1 MKKLLLVLSVIFVSM
16 SAIYAEQI
24 RPITREM
31 GSGTRSAFVDIFDI
45 KAQRGSKKVDAIS
58 QKAEVTNSTGVM
70 ILSVSNAK
78 NAIGYISLGSLNE
91 RVKALKIDGV
101 APSVANVGNKSYKI
115 VRPFN
120 VAFKRDS
127 KNALIADFLRFTR
140 SKNAVQI
147 IQKAGYIALPSD
159 NQNAPK
165 SPRLESYKKLPTAPQ
180 SDYKS
185 QDLQGKLVIA
195 GSSSITPLMEK
206 LQEAYIA
213 LNPRAEVEI
222 LQSDSTMGINATS
235 ENIADIA
242 MVSRELTSSEIARG
256 LVVQVLAMDALVVIV
271 NKNNALENLRAEAIK
286 QIFLGQIT
294 KWSEL
299 K

>member
-45 KAQRGSKKVDAIS
+45 KAQRGGKKVDAIS
-58 QKAEVTNSTGVM
+58 QNAEVTNSTGVM

-127 KNALIADFLRFTR
+127 KNALIADFLSFTQ

-165 SPRLESYKKLPTAPQ
+165 SAKTSPQ

-185 QDLQGKLVIA
+185 QNLQGKLVIA

-222 LQSDSTMGINATS
+222 LQSDSTMGINATT

-242 MVSRELTSSEIARG
+242 MVSRELTSGEIARG

-271 NKNNALENLRAEAIK
+271 NKQNALENLRADAIK

>member
-16 SAIYAEQI
+16 SVIYAEQI

-45 KAQRGSKKVDAIS
+45 KAQRGGKKVDAIS
-58 QKAEVTNSTGVM
+58 QNAEVTNSTGVM

-127 KNALIADFLRFTR
+127 KNALIADFLSFTQ

-165 SPRLESYKKLPTAPQ
+165 SAKTSPQ

-185 QDLQGKLVIA
+185 QNLQGKLVIA

-222 LQSDSTMGINATS
+222 LQSDSTMGINATT

-242 MVSRELTSSEIARG
+242 MVSRELTSGEIARG
-256 LVVQVLAMDALVVIV
+256 LVVQVLAMDALVVVV
-271 NKNNALENLRAEAIK
+271 NKQNALENVRADAIK

>member
-1 MKKLLLVLSVIFVSM
+1 MKKLLLALSALFVSM

-45 KAQRGSKKVDAIS
+45 KAQRGGKKVDAIS

-127 KNALIADFLRFTR
+127 KNALIADFLSFTQ

-147 IQKAGYIALPSD
+147 IQKAGYIAIPSD

-165 SPRLESYKKLPTAPQ
+165 GTKTSPQ
-180 SDYKS
+180 SNYKS

-213 LNPRAEVEI
+213 LNPRAEVDI

-242 MVSRELTSSEIARG
+242 MVSRELTKGEIARG

-271 NKNNALENLRAEAIK
+271 NKNNALENLSAEAIK

>member
-1 MKKLLLVLSVIFVSM
+1 MKKLLLILSVIFVNA

-45 KAQRGSKKVDAIS
+45 KAQRGGKKVDAIS
-58 QKAEVTNSTGVM
+58 PNAEVTNSTGVM

-78 NAIGYISLGSLNE
+78 NAIGYISLGSLSP

-127 KNALIADFLRFTR
+127 KNALIADFLSFTQ

-159 NQNAPK
+159 NQNANQNAK
-165 SPRLESYKKLPTAPQ
+165 ESSKTAPTASQ

-185 QDLQGKLVIA
+185 QNLQGKLVIA

-206 LQEAYIA
+206 LQEAYIV

-222 LQSDSTMGINATS
+222 LQSDSTMGINATT

-242 MVSRELTSSEIARG
+242 MVSRELTKGELDRG

-271 NKNNALENLRAEAIK
+271 NKQNALENIRADAIK

>member
-45 KAQRGSKKVDAIS
+45 KAQRGGKKVDAIS
-58 QKAEVTNSTGVM
+58 QNAEVTNSTGVM

-127 KNALIADFLRFTR
+127 KNALIADFLSFTQ

-147 IQKAGYIALPSD
+147 IQKAGYIAIPSD

-165 SPRLESYKKLPTAPQ
+165 SAKTSPQ

-185 QDLQGKLVIA
+185 QNLQGKLVIA

-222 LQSDSTMGINATS
+222 LQSDSTMGINATT

-271 NKNNALENLRAEAIK
+271 NKQNALENVRADAIK

>member
-45 KAQRGSKKVDAIS
+45 KAQRGGKKVDAIS
-58 QKAEVTNSTGVM
+58 QNAEVTNSTGVM

-127 KNALIADFLRFTR
+127 KNALIADFLSFTQ

-147 IQKAGYIALPSD
+147 IQKAGYIAIPSD

-165 SPRLESYKKLPTAPQ
+165 S
-180 SDYKS
+180 DYKS
-185 QDLQGKLVIA
+185 QNLQGKLVIA

-222 LQSDSTMGINATS
+222 LQSDSTMGINATT

-271 NKNNALENLRAEAIK
+271 NKQNALENVRADAIK

>member
-16 SAIYAEQI
+16 SVIYAEQI

-45 KAQRGSKKVDAIS
+45 KAQRGGKKVDAIS
-58 QKAEVTNSTGVM
+58 QNAEVTNSTGVM

-127 KNALIADFLRFTR
+127 KNALIADFLSFTQ

-165 SPRLESYKKLPTAPQ
+165 SAKTSPQ

-185 QDLQGKLVIA
+185 QNLQGKLVIA

-222 LQSDSTMGINATS
+222 LQSDSTMGINATT

-242 MVSRELTSSEIARG
+242 MVSRELTSGEIARG
-256 LVVQVLAMDALVVIV
+256 LVVQVLAMDALVVVV
-271 NKNNALENLRAEAIK
+271 NKQNALENVRADVIK

>member
-45 KAQRGSKKVDAIS
+45 KAQRGGKKVDAIS
-58 QKAEVTNSTGVM
+58 QNAEVTNSTGVM

-127 KNALIADFLRFTR
+127 KNALIADFLSFTQ

-147 IQKAGYIALPSD
+147 IQKVGYIAIPSD

-165 SPRLESYKKLPTAPQ
+165 SRENAPTAPQ

-185 QDLQGKLVIA
+185 QNLQGKLVIA

-222 LQSDSTMGINATS
+222 LQSDSTMGINATT

-271 NKNNALENLRAEAIK
+271 NKQNALENVRADAIK

>member
-45 KAQRGSKKVDAIS
+45 KAQRGGKKVDAIS
-58 QKAEVTNSTGVM
+58 QNAEVTNSTGVM

-127 KNALIADFLRFTR
+127 KNALIADFLSFTQ

-147 IQKAGYIALPSD
+147 IQKAGYIAIPSD

-165 SPRLESYKKLPTAPQ
+165 SAKTSPQ

-185 QDLQGKLVIA
+185 QNLQGKLVIA

-222 LQSDSTMGINATS
+222 LQSDSTMGINATT

-271 NKNNALENLRAEAIK
+271 NKQNALENVRADVIK

>member
-45 KAQRGSKKVDAIS
+45 KAQRGGKKVDAIS
-58 QKAEVTNSTGVM
+58 QNAEVTNSTGVM

-127 KNALIADFLRFTR
+127 KNALIADFLSFTQ

-165 SPRLESYKKLPTAPQ
+165 SAKTSPQ

-185 QDLQGKLVIA
+185 QNLQGKLVIA

-222 LQSDSTMGINATS
+222 LQSDSTMGINATT

-242 MVSRELTSSEIARG
+242 MVSRELTSGEIARG

-271 NKNNALENLRAEAIK
+271 NKQNALENVRADAIK

>member
-1 MKKLLLVLSVIFVSM
+1 MKKLLLALSALFVSM

-45 KAQRGSKKVDAIS
+45 KAHRGGKKIDAIS

-127 KNALIADFLRFTR
+127 KNALIADFLRFTQ

-159 NQNAPK
+159 NQNTLK
-165 SPRLESYKKLPTAPQ
+165 GTKTSPQ

-242 MVSRELTSSEIARG
+242 MVSRELTKGEIARG

-271 NKNNALENLRAEAIK
+271 NKNNALENLGADAIR

>member
-1 MKKLLLVLSVIFVSM
+1 MKKLLLALSALFVSM

-45 KAQRGSKKVDAIS
+45 KTERGSKKVDAIS

-127 KNALIADFLRFTR
+127 KNALIADFLRFTQ

-159 NQNAPK
+159 NQN
-165 SPRLESYKKLPTAPQ
+165 SLESHKKSPTAPQ
-180 SDYKS
+180 IDYKS

-242 MVSRELTSSEIARG
+242 MVSRELTKGEIARG

-271 NKNNALENLRAEAIK
+271 NKNNALENLRADAIR

>member
-1 MKKLLLVLSVIFVSM
+1 MKKLLLILSVIFVSM

-45 KAQRGSKKVDAIS
+45 KAQRGGKKVDAIS
-58 QKAEVTNSTGVM
+58 QNAEVTNSTGVM
-70 ILSVSNAK
+70 ILSVLNAK

-120 VAFKRDS
+120 VAFKCDS
-127 KNALIADFLRFTR
+127 KNALIADFLSFTQ

-159 NQNAPK
+159 NQNAPQSAK
-165 SPRLESYKKLPTAPQ
+165 TSPQ

-185 QDLQGKLVIA
+185 QNLQGKLVIA

-222 LQSDSTMGINATS
+222 LQSDSTMGINATT

-256 LVVQVLAMDALVVIV
+256 LVVQVLAMDALVVVV
-271 NKNNALENLRAEAIK
+271 NKQNALENVRADAIK

>member
-45 KAQRGSKKVDAIS
+45 KAQRGGKKVDAIS
-58 QKAEVTNSTGVM
+58 QNAEVTNSTGVM

-91 RVKALKIDGV
+91 RVKVLKIDGV

-127 KNALIADFLRFTR
+127 KNALIADFLSFTQ

-147 IQKAGYIALPSD
+147 IQKAGYIAIPND

-165 SPRLESYKKLPTAPQ
+165 SAKTSPQ

-185 QDLQGKLVIA
+185 QNLQGKLVIA

-222 LQSDSTMGINATS
+222 LQSDSTMGINATT

-242 MVSRELTSSEIARG
+242 MVSRELTSGEIARG

-271 NKNNALENLRAEAIK
+271 NKQNALENVRADAIK

>member
-45 KAQRGSKKVDAIS
+45 KAQRGGKKVDAIS
-58 QKAEVTNSTGVM
+58 QNAEVTNSTGVM

-127 KNALIADFLRFTR
+127 KNALIADFLSFTQ

-147 IQKAGYIALPSD
+147 IQKAGYIAISSD

-165 SPRLESYKKLPTAPQ
+165 SANTSPQ

-185 QDLQGKLVIA
+185 QNLQGKLVIA

-222 LQSDSTMGINATS
+222 LQSDSTMGINATT

-271 NKNNALENLRAEAIK
+271 NKQNALENVRADAIK

>member
-1 MKKLLLVLSVIFVSM
+1 MKKLLLALSALFVSM

-45 KAQRGSKKVDAIS
+45 KAQRGGKKVDAIS

-101 APSVANVGNKSYKI
+101 VPSVANVGNKSYKI

-127 KNALIADFLRFTR
+127 KNALIADFLRFTQ

-159 NQNAPK
+159 NQNVPK
-165 SPRLESYKKLPTAPQ
+165 SAKTSPQ

-242 MVSRELTSSEIARG
+242 MVSRELTQGEIARG

-271 NKNNALENLRAEAIK
+271 NKNNALENLGADAIR
-286 QIFLGQIT
+286 QIFLGQII

>member
-1 MKKLLLVLSVIFVSM
+1 MKKLLLVLSALFVSM
-16 SAIYAEQI
+16 SVIYAEQI

-45 KAQRGSKKVDAIS
+45 KIERGGKKVDAIS

-78 NAIGYISLGSLNE
+78 NAIGYISLGSLNKQ
-91 RVKALKIDGV
+91 VKALKIDGV
-101 APSVANVGNKSYKI
+101 TPSVANVGNKSYKI

-127 KNALIADFLRFTR
+127 KNALIADFLRFTH

-147 IQKAGYIALPSD
+147 IQKAGYIAIPSD
-159 NQNAPK
+159 NQNANQGA
-165 SPRLESYKKLPTAPQ
+165 LESPQ

-185 QDLQGKLVIA
+185 QNLQGKLVIA

-213 LNPRAEVEI
+213 LNPRAGVEI
-222 LQSDSTMGINATS
+222 LQSDSTMGINATT

-242 MVSRELTSSEIARG
+242 MVSRELTKGEIARG

-271 NKNNALENLRAEAIK
+271 NKNNALENLSADVIK

>member
-16 SAIYAEQI
+16 SVIYAEQI

-45 KAQRGSKKVDAIS
+45 KAQRGGKKVDAIS
-58 QKAEVTNSTGVM
+58 QNAEVTNSTGVM

-127 KNALIADFLRFTR
+127 KNALIADFLSFTQ

-165 SPRLESYKKLPTAPQ
+165 SAKTSPQ

-185 QDLQGKLVIA
+185 QNLQGKLVIA

-222 LQSDSTMGINATS
+222 LQSDSTMGINATT

-242 MVSRELTSSEIARG
+242 MVSRELTNSEIARG

-271 NKNNALENLRAEAIK
+271 NKQNALENVSADAIK

>member
-1 MKKLLLVLSVIFVSM
+1 MKKLLLILSVIFASM

-45 KAQRGSKKVDAIS
+45 KAQRGGKKVDAIS
-58 QKAEVTNSTGVM
+58 QNAEVTNSTGVM

-127 KNALIADFLRFTR
+127 KNALIADFLSFTQ

-147 IQKAGYIALPSD
+147 IQKAGYIAIPSD

-165 SPRLESYKKLPTAPQ
+165 S
-180 SDYKS
+180 DYKS
-185 QDLQGKLVIA
+185 QNLQGKLVIA

-222 LQSDSTMGINATS
+222 LQSDSTMGINATT

-242 MVSRELTSSEIARG
+242 MVSRELTSGEIARG
-256 LVVQVLAMDALVVIV
+256 LVVQVLAMDALVVVV
-271 NKNNALENLRAEAIK
+271 NKQNVLENVRADAIK

>member
-45 KAQRGSKKVDAIS
+45 KAQRGGKKVDAIS
-58 QKAEVTNSTGVM
+58 QNAEVTNSTGVM

-101 APSVANVGNKSYKI
+101 APSIANVGNKSYKI

-127 KNALIADFLRFTR
+127 KNALIADFLSFTQ

-147 IQKAGYIALPSD
+147 IQKAGYIAIPSD

-165 SPRLESYKKLPTAPQ
+165 SAKTSPQ

-185 QDLQGKLVIA
+185 QNLQGKLVIA

-222 LQSDSTMGINATS
+222 LQSDSTMGINATT

-242 MVSRELTSSEIARG
+242 MVSRELTSGEIARG

-271 NKNNALENLRAEAIK
+271 NKQNALENVRADAIK

>member
-45 KAQRGSKKVDAIS
+45 KAQRGGKKVDAIS
-58 QKAEVTNSTGVM
+58 QNAEVTNSTGVM

-127 KNALIADFLRFTR
+127 KNALIADFLSFTQ

-147 IQKAGYIALPSD
+147 IQKAGYIAIPSD

-165 SPRLESYKKLPTAPQ
+165 SAKTSPQ

-185 QDLQGKLVIA
+185 QNLQGKLVIA

-222 LQSDSTMGINATS
+222 LQSDSTMGINATT

-242 MVSRELTSSEIARG
+242 MVSRELTSGEIARG

-271 NKNNALENLRAEAIK
+271 NKQNALENVRADVIK

>member
-1 MKKLLLVLSVIFVSM
+1 MKKLLLILSVIFVSM

-45 KAQRGSKKVDAIS
+45 KAQRGGKKVDAIS
-58 QKAEVTNSTGVM
+58 QNAEVTNSTGVM

-127 KNALIADFLRFTR
+127 KNALIADFLSFTQ

-165 SPRLESYKKLPTAPQ
+165 SAKTSPQ

-185 QDLQGKLVIA
+185 QNLQGKLVIA

-222 LQSDSTMGINATS
+222 LQSDSTMGINATT

-271 NKNNALENLRAEAIK
+271 NKQNVLENIRADAIK

>member
-45 KAQRGSKKVDAIS
+45 KAERGGKKIDAIS
-58 QKAEVTNSTGVM
+58 QNAEVTNSTGVM

-127 KNALIADFLRFTR
+127 KNALIADFLSFTQ

-147 IQKAGYIALPSD
+147 IQKTGYIALPSD

-165 SPRLESYKKLPTAPQ
+165 GAKTSPQ

-222 LQSDSTMGINATS
+222 LQSDSTMGINATT

-242 MVSRELTSSEIARG
+242 MVSRELTKDEIARG

-271 NKNNALENLRAEAIK
+271 NKQNALENLRADAIK

-294 KWSEL
+294 KWNEL

>member
-45 KAQRGSKKVDAIS
+45 KAQRGGKKVDAIS
-58 QKAEVTNSTGVM
+58 QNAEVTNSTGVM

-127 KNALIADFLRFTR
+127 KNALIADFLSFTQ

-147 IQKAGYIALPSD
+147 IQKAGYIAIPSD

-165 SPRLESYKKLPTAPQ
+165 SAKTSPQ

-185 QDLQGKLVIA
+185 QNLQGKLVIA

-222 LQSDSTMGINATS
+222 LQSDSTMGINATT

-256 LVVQVLAMDALVVIV
+256 LVVQVLAMDALVVVV
-271 NKNNALENLRAEAIK
+271 NKQNALENIHADMIK

>member
-45 KAQRGSKKVDAIS
+45 KTERGSKKVDAIS

-127 KNALIADFLRFTR
+127 KNALIADFLRFTQ

-147 IQKAGYIALPSD
+147 IQKAGYIAIPSD

-165 SPRLESYKKLPTAPQ
+165 SAKTSPQ

-185 QDLQGKLVIA
+185 QNLQGKLVIA

-222 LQSDSTMGINATS
+222 LQSDSTMGINATT

-271 NKNNALENLRAEAIK
+271 NKQNALENIRADAIK

>member
-1 MKKLLLVLSVIFVSM
+1 MKKVFIVLSAIFVSM

-45 KAQRGSKKVDAIS
+45 KAQRGGKKVDAIS

-101 APSVANVGNKSYKI
+101 APSVANVGNESYKI

-127 KNALIADFLRFTR
+127 KNALISDFLSFTQ

-147 IQKAGYIALPSD
+147 IQKAGYIAIPSD
-159 NQNAPK
+159 NQNALK
-165 SPRLESYKKLPTAPQ
+165 SPKKSPTAPQ
-180 SDYKS
+180 SDYKA
-185 QDLQGKLVIA
+185 QNLQGKLVIA

-213 LNPRAEVEI
+213 INPRAEVEI
-222 LQSDSTMGINATS
+222 LQSDSTMGINATT

-242 MVSRELTSSEIARG
+242 MVSRELTKGELDSG

-271 NKNNALENLRAEAIK
+271 NKQNALDNVRADVIK

-294 KWSEL
+294 KWSEV

>member
-45 KAQRGSKKVDAIS
+45 KAQRGGKKVDAIS
-58 QKAEVTNSTGVM
+58 QNAEVTNSTGVM

-120 VAFKRDS
+120 VAFKRDF
-127 KNALIADFLRFTR
+127 KNALIADFLSFTQ

-165 SPRLESYKKLPTAPQ
+165 SAKISPQ

-185 QDLQGKLVIA
+185 QNLQGKLVIA

-222 LQSDSTMGINATS
+222 LQSDSTMGINATT

-256 LVVQVLAMDALVVIV
+256 LVVQVLAMDALVVVV
-271 NKNNALENLRAEAIK
+271 NKQNALENVRADAIK

>member
-45 KAQRGSKKVDAIS
+45 KAQRGGKKVDAIS
-58 QKAEVTNSTGVM
+58 QNAEVTNSTGVM

-91 RVKALKIDGV
+91 RVKVLKIDGV
-101 APSVANVGNKSYKI
+101 SPSVANVGNKSYKI

-127 KNALIADFLRFTR
+127 KNALIADFLSFTQ

-165 SPRLESYKKLPTAPQ
+165 SAKTSPQ

-185 QDLQGKLVIA
+185 QNLQGKLVIA

-222 LQSDSTMGINATS
+222 LQSDSTMGINATT

-242 MVSRELTSSEIARG
+242 MVSRELTSGEIARG
-256 LVVQVLAMDALVVIV
+256 LVVQVLAMDALVVVV
-271 NKNNALENLRAEAIK
+271 NKQNALENVRADAIK

>member
-45 KAQRGSKKVDAIS
+45 KAQRGGKKVDAIS
-58 QKAEVTNSTGVM
+58 QNAEVTNSTGVM

-127 KNALIADFLRFTR
+127 KNALIADFLSFTQ

-165 SPRLESYKKLPTAPQ
+165 SAKTSPQ

-185 QDLQGKLVIA
+185 QNLQGKLVIA

-222 LQSDSTMGINATS
+222 LQSDSTMGINATT

-271 NKNNALENLRAEAIK
+271 NKQNALENVRADAIK

-299 K
+299 Q

>member
-45 KAQRGSKKVDAIS
+45 KAQRGGKKVDAIS
-58 QKAEVTNSTGVM
+58 QNAEVTNSTGVM

-91 RVKALKIDGV
+91 RVKVLKIDGV

-120 VAFKRDS
+120 VAFKLDS
-127 KNALIADFLRFTR
+127 KNALIADFLSFTQ

-165 SPRLESYKKLPTAPQ
+165 SAKTSPQ

-185 QDLQGKLVIA
+185 QNLQGKLVIA

-222 LQSDSTMGINATS
+222 LQSDSTMGINATT

-256 LVVQVLAMDALVVIV
+256 LVVQVLAMDALVVVV
-271 NKNNALENLRAEAIK
+271 NKQNALENIRADVIK

>member
-1 MKKLLLVLSVIFVSM
+1 MKKLLLILSVIFVNA

-45 KAQRGSKKVDAIS
+45 KAQRGGKKVDAIS
-58 QKAEVTNSTGVM
+58 PNVEVTNSTGVM

-127 KNALIADFLRFTR
+127 KNALIADFLSFTQ

-147 IQKAGYIALPSD
+147 IQKAGYIAISSD
-159 NQNAPK
+159 NQNANQNAK
-165 SPRLESYKKLPTAPQ
+165 ESSKNAPTAP
-180 SDYKS
+180 SDYKT
-185 QDLQGKLVIA
+185 QNLQGKLVIA

-222 LQSDSTMGINATS
+222 LQSDSTMGINATT

-242 MVSRELTSSEIARG
+242 MVSRELTKGEIARG

-271 NKNNALENLRAEAIK
+271 NKSNALENVGADVIK

>member
-1 MKKLLLVLSVIFVSM
+1 MKKLLLILSVIFVSM

-45 KAQRGSKKVDAIS
+45 KAQRSGKKVDAIS
-58 QKAEVTNSTGVM
+58 QNAEVTNSTGVM

-127 KNALIADFLRFTR
+127 KNALIADFLSFTQ

-147 IQKAGYIALPSD
+147 IQKAGYIAIPSD

-165 SPRLESYKKLPTAPQ
+165 SAKTSPQ
-180 SDYKS
+180 SDYES
-185 QDLQGKLVIA
+185 QNLQGKLVIA

-206 LQEAYIA
+206 LQEAYIV

-222 LQSDSTMGINATS
+222 LQSDSTMGINATT

-256 LVVQVLAMDALVVIV
+256 LVVQVLAMDALVVVV
-271 NKNNALENLRAEAIK
+271 NKQNALENVRADAIK

>member
-1 MKKLLLVLSVIFVSM
+1 MKKLLLILSVIFVSM

-45 KAQRGSKKVDAIS
+45 KAQRGGKKVDAIS
-58 QKAEVTNSTGVM
+58 QNAEVTNSTGVM

-127 KNALIADFLRFTR
+127 KNALIADFLSFTQ

-165 SPRLESYKKLPTAPQ
+165 SAKTSPQ

-185 QDLQGKLVIA
+185 QNLQGKLVIA

-222 LQSDSTMGINATS
+222 LQSDSTMGINATT

-242 MVSRELTSSEIARG
+242 MVSRELTSGEIARG
-256 LVVQVLAMDALVVIV
+256 LVVQVLAMDALVVVV
-271 NKNNALENLRAEAIK
+271 NKQNALENVRADAIK

>member
-1 MKKLLLVLSVIFVSM
+1 MKKLLLILSVIFVSM

-45 KAQRGSKKVDAIS
+45 KAQRGGKKVDAIS
-58 QKAEVTNSTGVM
+58 QNAEVTNSTGVM

-127 KNALIADFLRFTR
+127 KNTLIADFLSFTQ

-147 IQKAGYIALPSD
+147 IQKAGYIAIPSD

-165 SPRLESYKKLPTAPQ
+165 SAKTSPQ

-185 QDLQGKLVIA
+185 QNLQGKLVIA

-222 LQSDSTMGINATS
+222 LQSDSTMGINATT

-242 MVSRELTSSEIARG
+242 MVSRELTSGEIARG
-256 LVVQVLAMDALVVIV
+256 LVVQVLAMDALVVII
-271 NKNNALENLRAEAIK
+271 NKQNALENLRADAIK